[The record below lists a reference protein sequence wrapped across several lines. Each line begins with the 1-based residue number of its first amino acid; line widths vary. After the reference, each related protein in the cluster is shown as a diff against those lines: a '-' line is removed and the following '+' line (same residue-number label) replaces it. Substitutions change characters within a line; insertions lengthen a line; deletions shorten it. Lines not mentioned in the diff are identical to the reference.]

1 MSNGASFIKSEIVE
15 GHKVHFTF
23 LKINDKITLVAEK
36 WVVMGEFYFCGC
48 SSPFNKLGYNGENDI
63 FF

>member
-23 LKINDKITLVAEK
+23 LRINDKITLVAEK
-36 WVVMGEFYFCGC
+36 EDFSGNWRWF
-48 SSPFNKLGYNGENDI
+48 
-63 FF
+63 